1 MDVNLIVAIGG
12 SAFGLLCGALGNY
25 FSIKSTKIPAER
37 RFVVMVCIGGW
48 VAGILLIGLPLVLA
62 LVGLIPRW
70 VYWVTFALF
79 FILYVPTRRWANRRQ
94 ASFRKEK

>member
-1 MDVNLIVAIGG
+1 MDINLIAAIGG
-12 SAFGLLCGALGNY
+12 SAIGLLCGALGDY
-25 FSIKSTKIPAER
+25 FSIKNTKTPAER

-70 VYWVTFALF
+70 VY
-79 FILYVPTRRWANRRQ
+79 
-94 ASFRKEK
+94 